1 MGISYEKV
9 MILALVVL
17 AALCALGITLRF
29 PAAACVFW
37 VLALETSPD
46 IWLAQMIGGHEMI
59 IAAMKGV
66 GLVLVAVLG
75 LRHGI
80 KLDRYNPGF
89 AFAFM
94 FVTGGMHGLY
104 PGLTLLASLR
114 QLGFQA
120 RRSNGVEVI
129 VPPTV
134 LRDGQF
140 VEPGD
145 VSFKAAAANAQWDK
159 APGFY
164 EILTDEP
171 GKDGAGDDDDR
182 SDQRV
187 LHGSNVDYGVF
198 FKNMQTEGS
207 NLAILGSWNEA
218 IEGKTASLMSS

>member
-1 MGISYEKV
+1 

-114 QLGFQA
+114 SLVGSAAPFLFSFARLPADFVRATVRAVLWGPLFAVAFGALLTLG
-120 RRSNGVEVI
+120 GV
-129 VPPTV
+129 
-134 LRDGQF
+134 G
-140 VEPGD
+140 
-145 VSFKAAAANAQWDK
+145 
-159 APGFY
+159 
-164 EILTDEP
+164 
-171 GKDGAGDDDDR
+171 
-182 SDQRV
+182 
-187 LHGSNVDYGVF
+187 H
-198 FKNMQTEGS
+198 
-207 NLAILGSWNEA
+207 
-218 IEGKTASLMSS
+218 